1 MSKDK
6 PSKKKVVVTT
16 QKKKESG
23 ASGQKA
29 TATGRR
35 RGKTPAKKQVELIF
49 GAKNYLWMGIGIG
62 LIFIGFLLM
71 AGGQMPSPDVWEPQ
85 RIYSFRR
92 TVLAPIF
99 ILAGLGTEIYAI
111 FKR

>member
-35 RGKTPAKKQVELIF
+35 RGKTPAKQQVELIF
-49 GAKNYLWMGIGIG
+49 GPKNYLWMGIGIG

-71 AGGQMPSPDVWEPQ
+71 AGGRMPSPDVWEPQ